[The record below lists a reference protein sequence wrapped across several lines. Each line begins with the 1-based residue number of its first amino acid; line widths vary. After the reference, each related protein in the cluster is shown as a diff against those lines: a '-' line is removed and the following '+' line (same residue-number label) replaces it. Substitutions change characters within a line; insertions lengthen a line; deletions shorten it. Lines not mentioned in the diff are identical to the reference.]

1 MWYTTGECHQA
12 FNLYMSAEIASK
24 IQPTPKA
31 PAPVEQAVASWKKSH
46 DEDRKK
52 HWEKVFQV
60 GEHSP
65 YQERTMQWD
74 AFREA
79 WHESIERPGDFLKN
93 FGAHVHK
100 VDTELRGGKDYGTAK
115 ERMERVAS
123 YAGMVALFTAFDYAT
138 SKPFEKF
145 FKLHKGPNL
154 HPEDMRY
161 NARMGA
167 IKKIVEVM
175 NDKYAT
181 ALGNMVVQKLSGKRG
196 YIHEVADKGADTL
209 QVGWDEFND
218 LVNGATL
225 ESYMRILF
233 QIPVAGALFEKLVTK
248 VSMWQEKSSLHTAT
262 GKMLYMG
269 LGVFIRDNRKAGK
282 MDEEFMANLLARTIA

>member
-1 MWYTTGECHQA
+1 
-12 FNLYMSAEIASK
+12 MSAEIASK
-24 IQPTPKA
+24 INQVKAPTPS
-31 PAPVEQAVASWKKSH
+31 EQAAASWKKAH

-65 YQERTMQWD
+65 YQERTIQWD

-79 WHESIERPGDFLKN
+79 WHESIQNPGAFLRN
-93 FGAHVHK
+93 FGEHVHK
-100 VDTELRGGKDYGTAK
+100 VDTGLRGGKDYGSAI
-115 ERMERVAS
+115 ERMERVAT
-123 YAGMVALFTAFDYAT
+123 YAGMIALFTAFDYAT

-145 FKLHKGPNL
+145 FKINKNPM
-154 HPEDMRY
+154 HPLDMRN
-161 NARMGA
+161 NARVGA
-167 IKKIVEVM
+167 VKKIIEVM

-181 ALGNMVVQKLSGKRG
+181 ALGNLVVQKLSGKRG

-248 VSMWQEKSSLHTAT
+248 TSMWQEKSSLHTAT